1 MPPDTLTRR
10 QPMATHTPP
19 EGQGGQAG
27 KGDAASAKD
36 VELLRVGVVREGKQ
50 VSAQWALH
58 PQLKHDLQ
66 PDELKELSDLMG
78 KVAGIVGNRFTEL
91 LANAE
96 PDQPGN
102 A

>member
-1 MPPDTLTRR
+1 
-10 QPMATHTPP
+10 MATHAPP

-27 KGDAASAKD
+27 KGEADSAKE
-36 VELLRVGVVREGKQ
+36 VELLRVGVVREGKR
-50 VSAQWALH
+50 VSAQWVLH
-58 PQLKHDLQ
+58 PQLKHDFQ
-66 PDELKELSDLMG
+66 PDELKELSDLMV
-78 KVAGIVGNRFTEL
+78 KVTGLVGNRFTEL